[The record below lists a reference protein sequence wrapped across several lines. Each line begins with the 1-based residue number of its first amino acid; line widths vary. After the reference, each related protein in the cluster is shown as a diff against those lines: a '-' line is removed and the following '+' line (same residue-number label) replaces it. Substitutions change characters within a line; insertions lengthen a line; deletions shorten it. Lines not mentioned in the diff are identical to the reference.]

1 MTNATMTTDGKRG
14 KQLLFV
20 ASLVISLLLL
30 ALMSLPRPALASNQV
45 EEDDSVRFIYVGNG
59 KAQIDST
66 QSVVVGFDDTA
77 DIQSAVLHCVAPD
90 GDQLAVSL
98 AKSAEGACLFQF
110 DLPLEGTYQL
120 TSIDVMMANA
130 EAWRSYALCDESGNE
145 YSSFIASSEEEELS
159 PIPKSS
165 EYQGVF
171 LADGQSAIS
180 LYQDE
185 KGSRSSSFVVVLDPG
200 HGGGDSGAVANGLQE
215 KNLTLKIAL
224 YCKQELQKYNNVQVI
239 MTRDT
244 DSSVSGSSNVAT
256 ELHKRCDIARDNN
269 SDLYVSFH
277 INSGGGTGAE
287 VWIPNS
293 SSWHY
298 SFHELGDQLGNS
310 ILTKLGK
317 LGLSSRGN
325 KDSEY
330 GGLYYSDGSDAD
342 GLAVIRYCR
351 EYGIPSLL
359 IEHGFIDNSHD
370 ASLLSSEWRLQQ
382 MGIAD
387 ARAIAEQYGLTS
399 GQWVEEGGK
408 WHWYEGDSY
417 VVDDWRTIDGEIFWF
432 GDDGVAVRGW
442 QEIGSEYYYFNKDSA
457 ALTYGWLD
465 EGGKRYRLDRDD
477 GHLWTGWYT
486 VDGVW
491 HYSNPDGS
499 LVESG
504 WATGADGGTY
514 WLDEG
519 ATSFRRGWLDEGG
532 KRYRLDRDD
541 GHLWTGWYTVDGVS
555 YHSADD
561 GALTYGWLDEGGK
574 RYRLDRDDGHLW
586 TGWYTVDGVWYY
598 ADSTGALMLDSG
610 WHLVGDRFYY
620 YDENGKCDVS
630 RSQPAYSVMGE
641 SSVTAEE
648 LAANYRSKGKKY
660 PASDLS
666 AGGAGSID
674 EFCKI
679 VVEEAQAEGVRQ
691 EVLFFQIMN
700 ETGWLQFG
708 GDVSVSQY
716 NFGGLGATGGVPG
729 LSFSDVRTG
738 IRAQVQHL
746 KAYGST
752 EPLRNEC
759 VDLRFGYVDRG
770 CAKYVQWL
778 GIQEN
783 PQRKGWAASKGYGA
797 TIVGM
802 IADTFP
808 SLCV

>member
-491 HYSNPDGS
+491 
-499 LVESG
+499 
-504 WATGADGGTY
+504 
-514 WLDEG
+514 
-519 ATSFRRGWLDEGG
+519 
-532 KRYRLDRDD
+532 
-541 GHLWTGWYTVDGVS
+541 
-555 YHSADD
+555 
-561 GALTYGWLDEGGK
+561 
-574 RYRLDRDDGHLW
+574 
-586 TGWYTVDGVWYY
+586 YY